1 MMHDG
6 ALAVAYAII
15 RRCASLRVRLPLDRS
30 RVGNI
35 MTSSEHSD
43 IAGGQTPGATSGV
56 TPSTT
61 PNTMPSATPAAE
73 SRDASRSTS
82 VSSFSSS
89 ASASTAS
96 GATAASVE
104 SLDKN
109 NEMERG
115 LTNRHVQFIAIG
127 GTIGTGLFLGSGKS
141 IALTG
146 PSIVLVY
153 IAVGAIMFLLMRAIG
168 EMMYRDP
175 SQHTFINFID
185 RYLGR
190 GWGRFA
196 GWSYWIVLVLIGMT
210 EITAVSTYFV
220 TFFRTFGIE
229 LGAWKWLIELCFLAA
244 LTAINLIA
252 VKAFGEAEFWF
263 SMIKI
268 TLIVAMIVT
277 AVVMVVIHYHYPSV
291 HIPGS
296 DGVSPAG
303 HAGFDNLWN
312 GFSFAPN
319 GWLAFLMSFQM
330 VFFAYEMIEFVGV
343 TVSETQNPRKV
354 LPKAI
359 NEIIMR
365 VLIFY
370 VGALMA
376 IMVIVPWR
384 SFKPNADGSFAS
396 PFIMVFR
403 YAGLDWAA
411 ALVFFVVIT
420 AASSALNSLLYSA
433 GRHLYQLAV
442 DSPSPQ
448 LNKLGVV
455 SSRRVPARAILV
467 SAALILLSPIINAFP
482 KMSSAFVL
490 FASASSAVIIFIY
503 ILTMIA
509 HERYRR
515 SPDFIA
521 DGFLMPAY
529 RFTDALAIAFFV
541 FVYVT
546 LFLAADTRGPAVAG
560 LVWLL
565 VFGGYCLLHE
575 RYQNRD
581 LQEALQ

>member
-1 MMHDG
+1 
-6 ALAVAYAII
+6 
-15 RRCASLRVRLPLDRS
+15 
-30 RVGNI
+30 
-35 MTSSEHSD
+35 MTSSEHSSSESN
-43 IAGGQTPGATSGV
+43 ANVGGAKADAAQASGAKTAH
-56 TPSTT
+56 TQPS
-61 PNTMPSATPAAE
+61 
-73 SRDASRSTS
+73 STHT
-82 VSSFSSS
+82 
-89 ASASTAS
+89 ASASSRPAGTESEPRDNARI
-96 GATAASVE
+96 ASVE
-104 SLDKN
+104 SLDKG

-220 TFFRTFGIE
+220 TFFRTFGVE

-244 LTAINLIA
+244 LTTINLIA

-277 AVVMVVIHYHYPSV
+277 SVVMVVIHYHYPSV

-370 VGALMA
+370 VGALLA

-448 LNKLGVV
+448 LSKLGVV

-581 LQEALQ
+581 LQEALR

>member
-1 MMHDG
+1 
-6 ALAVAYAII
+6 
-15 RRCASLRVRLPLDRS
+15 
-30 RVGNI
+30 
-35 MTSSEHSD
+35 MTSSEHSSSESN
-43 IAGGQTPGATSGV
+43 ANVGGAKADAAQASGAKTAH
-56 TPSTT
+56 TQPS
-61 PNTMPSATPAAE
+61 
-73 SRDASRSTS
+73 STHT
-82 VSSFSSS
+82 
-89 ASASTAS
+89 ASASSRPAGTESEPRDNARI
-96 GATAASVE
+96 ASVE
-104 SLDKN
+104 SLDKG

-185 RYLGR
+185 RYLGH

-244 LTAINLIA
+244 LTTINLIA

-319 GWLAFLMSFQM
+319 GWLSFLMSFQM

-370 VGALMA
+370 VGALLA

-448 LNKLGVV
+448 RNKLGVV

-503 ILTMIA
+503 ILTLIA

-581 LQEALQ
+581 LQEALR